1 MYLSTSTW
9 QEVERYLERST
20 GILIPIGSHEQH
32 GPNGFV
38 GTDALCPE
46 IVARGVA
53 EKLDVLVGPTQSIGM
68 AQHHLGFPGSITL
81 RPSTLVAVIRDTVQ
95 SLAIHGFTHI
105 YFLNGH
111 GGNINTV
118 NAAFAE
124 VHSEISLGHWP
135 EKYSGLAMKMGN
147 WFAGRRVRELGQK
160 LYGEADGSHA
170 TASEVSLTY
179 YGYPEHVKNVKM
191 TPTIAPEGPIR
202 DATDFR
208 TRHPDG
214 RMGSDPTLANPQDG
228 KRLFEASVE
237 DVVEEYRGFTRNDK
251 ATKRQ

>member
-1 MYLSTSTW
+1 MLLSTSTW

-20 GILIPIGSHEQH
+20 GIIIPIGSHEQH

-46 IVARGVA
+46 IVSRGVA
-53 EKLDVLVGPTQSIGM
+53 EELDVLIGPTQSIGM

-95 SLAIHGFTHI
+95 SLAVQGFTHF

-111 GGNINTV
+111 GGNIATV
-118 NAAFAE
+118 NAAFGE
-124 VHSEISLGHWP
+124 VHAEISLGHWP

-147 WFAGRRVRELGQK
+147 WFAGRRVTALGREL
-160 LYGEADGSHA
+160 YGDSDGSHA

-179 YGYPEHVKNVKM
+179 YGYPAQVKNVSMSPK
-191 TPTIAPEGPIR
+191 IAPEGPIR
-202 DATDFR
+202 DAADFR
-208 TRHPDG
+208 RQHPDG
-214 RMGSDPTLANPQDG
+214 RMGSDPSLANPEDG
-228 KRLFEASVE
+228 KRLFEASVADTVE
-237 DVVEEYRGFTRNDK
+237 DYRRFLEG
-251 ATKRQ
+251 